1 MPNLF
6 LSPSVQEYNPYI
18 NGLGSEEYYMNL
30 VADAIEPYLISCGI
44 SFTRNDPDDTLQ
56 QAIALS
62 NAGNYDF
69 HLALHSN
76 AAPPALAG
84 QLQGCDIYYYATS
97 TQGARAAKIFAENLK
112 VIYPDPAKVRTVANT
127 TLGELRLVKAPS
139 NLIELAYHDNA
150 EDAFWII
157 DNIQLI
163 ARTLVLALTE
173 YFGIPFVETQHLIS
187 AKARPGILAF
197 TFAVL
202 YGMMDCR
209 KKQKGLQI

>member
-1 MPNLF
+1 MTPCSRL
-6 LSPSVQEYNPYI
+6 LLYPTLETTISIWPSIPTPHHRPSP
-18 NGLGSEEYYMNL
+18 
-30 VADAIEPYLISCGI
+30 D
-44 SFTRNDPDDTLQ
+44 
-56 QAIALS
+56 
-62 NAGNYDF
+62 
-69 HLALHSN
+69 
-76 AAPPALAG
+76 
-84 QLQGCDIYYYATS
+84 ATS

-173 YFGIPFVETQHLIS
+173 YFGIPFVEPSI
-187 AKARPGILAF
+187 
-197 TFAVL
+197 
-202 YGMMDCR
+202 
-209 KKQKGLQI
+209 

>member
-30 VADAIEPYLISCGI
+30 VADAMEPYLISCGI
-44 SFTRNDPDDTLQ
+44 SFTRNNPDDTLR
-56 QAIALS
+56 QAI
-62 NAGNYDF
+62 
-69 HLALHSN
+69 

-97 TQGARAAKIFAENLK
+97 TRGARAAEIFAENLK
-112 VIYPDPAKVRTVANT
+112 VIYPDPAKVRAVANT

-173 YFGIPFVETQHLIS
+173 YFGIPFVE
-187 AKARPGILAF
+187 PG
-197 TFAVL
+197 T
-202 YGMMDCR
+202 
-209 KKQKGLQI
+209 

>member
-30 VADAIEPYLISCGI
+30 VADAMEPYLISCGI

-173 YFGIPFVETQHLIS
+173 YFGIPFVEPS
-187 AKARPGILAF
+187 IL
-197 TFAVL
+197 
-202 YGMMDCR
+202 C
-209 KKQKGLQI
+209 LQRLVRGF

>member
-30 VADAIEPYLISCGI
+30 VADAREPYLISCGI

-76 AAPPALAG
+76 AAPPTLAG

-157 DNIQLI
+157 DKLI

-173 YFGIPFVETQHLIS
+173 YFGIPFAEPSI
-187 AKARPGILAF
+187 
-197 TFAVL
+197 
-202 YGMMDCR
+202 
-209 KKQKGLQI
+209 

>member
-30 VADAIEPYLISCGI
+30 VADAMEPYLISCGI

-112 VIYPDPAKVRTVANT
+112 VI
-127 TLGELRLVKAPS
+127 
-139 NLIELAYHDNA
+139 ELAYHDNA

-173 YFGIPFVETQHLIS
+173 YFGIPFVEPSI
-187 AKARPGILAF
+187 
-197 TFAVL
+197 
-202 YGMMDCR
+202 
-209 KKQKGLQI
+209 

>member
-30 VADAIEPYLISCGI
+30 VADAMEPYLISCGI

-157 DNIQLI
+157 DNIQLDRPHPG
-163 ARTLVLALTE
+163 AGSD
-173 YFGIPFVETQHLIS
+173 GILRHTVCGTQHLIS
-187 AKARPGILAF
+187 AKTRPGILAF

-202 YGMMDCR
+202 CGMMDCR
-209 KKQKGLQI
+209 KKQKGLQL

>member
-30 VADAIEPYLISCGI
+30 VADAMEPYLISCGI

-97 TQGARAAKIFAENLK
+97 TQGAHLSGSHQSPNGGKHHAGRAASGKGS
-112 VIYPDPAKVRTVANT
+112 VQSHRT
-127 TLGELRLVKAPS
+127 
-139 NLIELAYHDNA
+139 
-150 EDAFWII
+150 
-157 DNIQLI
+157 
-163 ARTLVLALTE
+163 
-173 YFGIPFVETQHLIS
+173 
-187 AKARPGILAF
+187 
-197 TFAVL
+197 
-202 YGMMDCR
+202 
-209 KKQKGLQI
+209 GLP

>member
-30 VADAIEPYLISCGI
+30 VADAMEPYLISCGI
-44 SFTRNDPDDTLQ
+44 SFTRNDPDDTLL
-56 QAIALS
+56 QAIAL
-62 NAGNYDF
+62 
-69 HLALHSN
+69 SN

-97 TQGARAAKIFAENLK
+97 TQGARAANIFAENLK

-173 YFGIPFVETQHLIS
+173 YFGIPFVEPSI
-187 AKARPGILAF
+187 
-197 TFAVL
+197 
-202 YGMMDCR
+202 
-209 KKQKGLQI
+209 

>member
-30 VADAIEPYLISCGI
+30 VADAMEPYLISCGI

-69 HLALHSN
+69 HLAL
-76 AAPPALAG
+76 PG

-139 NLIELAYHDNA
+139 NLIELAYHDNT

-173 YFGIPFVETQHLIS
+173 YFGIPFVEPSI
-187 AKARPGILAF
+187 
-197 TFAVL
+197 
-202 YGMMDCR
+202 
-209 KKQKGLQI
+209 

>member
-6 LSPSVQEYNPYI
+6 LSPSVQEYNRYI

-30 VADAIEPYLISCGI
+30 VADAMEPYLISCGI

-97 TQGARAAKIFAENLK
+97 TQGARAAKIF
-112 VIYPDPAKVRTVANT
+112 
-127 TLGELRLVKAPS
+127 
-139 NLIELAYHDNA
+139 
-150 EDAFWII
+150 
-157 DNIQLI
+157 
-163 ARTLVLALTE
+163 
-173 YFGIPFVETQHLIS
+173 
-187 AKARPGILAF
+187 
-197 TFAVL
+197 
-202 YGMMDCR
+202 CR
-209 KKQKGLQI
+209 KKPEGHLSGSRQSPNGGKHHAGRAAPGKGSVQSHRTGLP

>member
-30 VADAIEPYLISCGI
+30 VADAMEPYLISCGI

-97 TQGARAAKIFAENLK
+97 TQGARAAK
-112 VIYPDPAKVRTVANT
+112 TVANT

-163 ARTLVLALTE
+163 ARTLVLALSE
-173 YFGIPFVETQHLIS
+173 YFGIPFVEPSI
-187 AKARPGILAF
+187 
-197 TFAVL
+197 
-202 YGMMDCR
+202 
-209 KKQKGLQI
+209 

>member
-30 VADAIEPYLISCGI
+30 IADAMEPYLISCGI

-173 YFGIPFVETQHLIS
+173 YFDIPFMEPSI
-187 AKARPGILAF
+187 
-197 TFAVL
+197 
-202 YGMMDCR
+202 
-209 KKQKGLQI
+209 

>member
-30 VADAIEPYLISCGI
+30 VADAMEPYLISCGI

-112 VIYPDPAKVRTVANT
+112 VIYPDPANT

-173 YFGIPFVETQHLIS
+173 YFGIPFVEPSI
-187 AKARPGILAF
+187 
-197 TFAVL
+197 
-202 YGMMDCR
+202 
-209 KKQKGLQI
+209 

>member
-1 MPNLF
+1 MPSLF
-6 LSPSVQEYNPYI
+6 LSPSVQQFNPYV

-30 VADAIEPYLISCGI
+30 VADAMEPYLISCGI
-44 SFTRNDPDDTLQ
+44 TFTRNNPDDTLR

-76 AAPPALAG
+76 AAPPALSG

-97 TQGARAAKIFAENLK
+97 VAGARAAEIFAENLK

-157 DNIQLI
+157 DNIDLI

-173 YFGIPFVETQHLIS
+173 YFGIPFVE
-187 AKARPGILAF
+187 PGS
-197 TFAVL
+197 
-202 YGMMDCR
+202 
-209 KKQKGLQI
+209 

>member
-30 VADAIEPYLISCGI
+30 VADAMEPYLISCGI

-69 HLALHSN
+69 PSGSPFQRRTTGPRRTASRG
-76 AAPPALAG
+76 ATFTITPPAPREHVPRRS
-84 QLQGCDIYYYATS
+84 LQ
-97 TQGARAAKIFAENLK
+97 ENLK

-173 YFGIPFVETQHLIS
+173 YFGIPFVEPSI
-187 AKARPGILAF
+187 
-197 TFAVL
+197 
-202 YGMMDCR
+202 
-209 KKQKGLQI
+209 

>member
-30 VADAIEPYLISCGI
+30 VADAMEPYLISCGI
-44 SFTRNDPDDTLQ
+44 SFTRNNPDDTLR

-97 TQGARAAKIFAENLK
+97 TRGARAAEIFAE
-112 VIYPDPAKVRTVANT
+112 ISSPAPRT
-127 TLGELRLVKAPS
+127 GCRSIPSEPAPGCG
-139 NLIELAYHDNA
+139 
-150 EDAFWII
+150 
-157 DNIQLI
+157 
-163 ARTLVLALTE
+163 R
-173 YFGIPFVETQHLIS
+173 S
-187 AKARPGILAF
+187 AGC
-197 TFAVL
+197 
-202 YGMMDCR
+202 CR
-209 KKQKGLQI
+209 

>member
-30 VADAIEPYLISCGI
+30 VADAMEPYLISCGI

-173 YFGIPFVETQHLIS
+173 YFGIPFVEPS
-187 AKARPGILAF
+187 ILF
-197 TFAVL
+197 
-202 YGMMDCR
+202 
-209 KKQKGLQI
+209 LQRLVRGF